1 MVRWRNVAV
10 LLLALLPMVSH
21 GNGVVKETVWFLKED
36 GHQYLSYSTV
46 RTDSPSYDLY
56 LDKAASL
63 EDYLYI
69 FPNAY
74 RWDTESDPQANILHF
89 PQSDYATI
97 SLGELDARVSVDEE
111 GVYRFESWDGK
122 QRGDGHFGYWT
133 RPEDFSQFVYVWVLP
148 AHFEFVSYQ
157 SNRDGEWVQRHNTLA
172 YYGNQVND
180 LTFTIHYRPR
190 SHATFAAVRASLQ
203 DERDAV
209 ELVQQEG
216 GVRLTLAETVLFPS
230 GSSRLTARGK
240 KVLVRIV
247 KGILSREGV
256 RVVVSGH
263 SDNIPINKRLKGK
276 YASNWEL
283 SAARS
288 LAVVHELEQAGI
300 GGTRLEARAF
310 GPHRPRASNET
321 AAGRAQNR
329 RIELELI
336 EPQ

>member
-1 MVRWRNVAV
+1 
-10 LLLALLPMVSH
+10 
-21 GNGVVKETVWFLKED
+21 
-36 GHQYLSYSTV
+36 
-46 RTDSPSYDLY
+46 
-56 LDKAASL
+56 
-63 EDYLYI
+63 
-69 FPNAY
+69 
-74 RWDTESDPQANILHF
+74 
-89 PQSDYATI
+89 
-97 SLGELDARVSVDEE
+97 
-111 GVYRFESWDGK
+111 
-122 QRGDGHFGYWT
+122 
-133 RPEDFSQFVYVWVLP
+133 
-148 AHFEFVSYQ
+148 
-157 SNRDGEWVQRHNTLA
+157 VQRHNTLA

-180 LTFTIHYRPR
+180 LTFNIHYRPR
-190 SHATFAAVRASLQ
+190 SHATFAAVKASLQ
-203 DERDAV
+203 DEQQAV

-230 GSSRLTARGK
+230 GSSKLTARGK

-288 LAVVHELEQAGI
+288 LAVVHELELAGI
-300 GGTRLEARAF
+300 GGERLEARAF
-310 GPHRPRASNET
+310 GPHRPRASNES

-336 EPQ
+336 EPQKR